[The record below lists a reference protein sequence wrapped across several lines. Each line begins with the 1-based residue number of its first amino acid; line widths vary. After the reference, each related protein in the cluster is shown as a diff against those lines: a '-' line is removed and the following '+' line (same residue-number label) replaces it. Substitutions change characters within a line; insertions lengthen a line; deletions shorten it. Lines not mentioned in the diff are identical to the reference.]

1 MHIVLIALSVSEIVH
16 DGVIRP
22 RAYWYR
28 LRLSLMGLRSRLILI
43 CLVTSIGVWLGLYQ
57 RKRVTATGDQADD
70 LFWATL
76 RIIDRSKRLKILAIC
91 RLKRKIENSTHFGI
105 LAFFNHSALWSCTGK
120 FSLFREIGPQW
131 PKLEPFPPLGP
142 DFGMV
147 LGPTLFEWLS
157 LLDLFLHPS
166 PPSKHF
172 LLSYFSYG

>member
-1 MHIVLIALSVSEIVH
+1 M
-16 DGVIRP
+16 
-22 RAYWYR
+22 
-28 LRLSLMGLRSRLILI
+28 
-43 CLVTSIGVWLGLYQ
+43 
-57 RKRVTATGDQADD
+57 TATGDQADD

-147 LGPTLFEWLS
+147 LLSSSDFPYWISSCILLPLKTFFTLVFFVWIDWTGHQKNME
-157 LLDLFLHPS
+157 
-166 PPSKHF
+166 
-172 LLSYFSYG
+172 